1 MFPCSVCFF
10 KIYFIHDEA
19 TYSDGAI
26 VSAVFSPNIHSWMNQ
41 MSLWVNTVSCIILNR
56 AMTNSQVAQIYF
68 HRSNTL
74 KLHFFAVTEFREFQV
89 DTKYSQNYAFLG
101 SAKLIP
107 VNFFEFF
114 QKNRLCHTFTSP
126 KLVALDLNTIQLY
139 SVSDLELKR
148 ESCPKK
154 NSEKKLHIH
163 SFLSLLSMNTMWN
176 HLLTSISNL

>member
-56 AMTNSQVAQIYF
+56 AMTNSQMAQIYF
-68 HRSNTL
+68 HRSSTL
-74 KLHFFAVTEFREFQV
+74 KLHFFAVTEFREFQG
-89 DTKYSQNYAFLG
+89 DTKYSQNYTFLG
-101 SAKLIP
+101 SAKLIL

-114 QKNRLCHTFTSP
+114 QENRLCHTFTSP
-126 KLVALDLNTIQLY
+126 PDWLHWTWIQYNCILLAIWNWNAKAAQRKI
-139 SVSDLELKR
+139 V
-148 ESCPKK
+148 KK
-154 NSEKKLHIH
+154 SYTYIPFYHCYQWTQCEII
-163 SFLSLLSMNTMWN
+163 F
-176 HLLTSISNL
+176 

>member
-1 MFPCSVCFF
+1 
-10 KIYFIHDEA
+10 
-19 TYSDGAI
+19 
-26 VSAVFSPNIHSWMNQ
+26 
-41 MSLWVNTVSCIILNR
+41 
-56 AMTNSQVAQIYF
+56 MTNSQVAQIYF

-154 NSEKKLHIH
+154 NSEKKLYIH
-163 SFLSLLSMNTMWN
+163 SFLSLLSMNTM
-176 HLLTSISNL
+176 